1 MVKMPYRAEY
11 TTYSGKHRNMKP
23 NSKGSVTPQTNAQI
37 AADRTRP
44 IAAFLFLAVLT
55 IARAAPM
62 IPNIMQGKKPD
73 IYIPRLQPT
82 SAEVSPAQKWDRS
95 PRPMVSNQNTLFR
108 AWCRPV
114 GISRRFRKA

>member
-23 NSKGSVTPQTNAQI
+23 NSKGSVTPQTKAQM

-44 IAAFLFLAVLT
+44 MAAFLFLAVRT
-55 IARAAPM
+55 MASAAPA

-73 IYIPRLQPT
+73 MYMPRSQLTP
-82 SAEVSPAQKWDRS
+82 
-95 PRPMVSNQNTLFR
+95 F
-108 AWCRPV
+108 
-114 GISRRFRKA
+114 